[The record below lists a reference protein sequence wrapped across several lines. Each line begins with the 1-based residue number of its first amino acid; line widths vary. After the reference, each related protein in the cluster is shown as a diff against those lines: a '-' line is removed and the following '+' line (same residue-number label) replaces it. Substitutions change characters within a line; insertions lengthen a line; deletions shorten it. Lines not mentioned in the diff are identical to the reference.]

1 MSLLAPVP
9 LSWCLVAGLSL
20 PVVAIAQDQMSQ
32 PGYEK
37 FDAERSIVKRHFS
50 GDLEL
55 RGKSLTEALT
65 LLMQQHFLCGIG
77 SDEIPGFDPERW
89 GSPRKIACV
98 QRPSFDEAN
107 CRGLRLSVR
116 GSWPVSNLSPEQ
128 IYDQLE
134 TSIVKGYNV
143 TCPWP
148 QMVSLQS
155 LMIERPKAEV
165 KFAASI
171 ERLMLAGGSARA
183 AYGHFMKDRFNC
195 GLQVEEGAATAGQSP
210 QLVCARTPSRIAGC
224 WEGRV
229 TMTVQWPDPA
239 KISSNVFHQMDTARV
254 STIKT
259 ECAIP
264 NDLEDSNKSLKG

>member
-9 LSWCLVAGLSL
+9 LSCCLAAGLSL

-171 ERLMLAGGSARA
+171 ERLMLAGRSARE
-183 AYGHFMKDRFNC
+183 AYGHFMKDCFNC

-239 KISSNVFHQMDTARV
+239 KISSNVFHQMDTARI